1 MRTITSLARRGDAN
15 PWKNWGRRLGGKWG
29 AKYTEAAAKS
39 GRQNN
44 IVRHSF
50 VGARAYN
57 QSCLMSQIEDS
68 NVTPNPRNYSRKNMW
83 LNPSLKWMKL
93 SYFWLERRKIFDII
107 QLWSSATTS
116 SCCWQLVAAAADLRN
131 RSLLLRDLRN
141 CSLSLRDRNKSSKPC
156 DRFEVAP
163 STKIARWKFEKI
175 GSSHQNGVDFFG
187 QILRQ
192 KHGQE
197 ISECKSYVTRE

>member
-1 MRTITSLARRGDAN
+1 
-15 PWKNWGRRLGGKWG
+15 
-29 AKYTEAAAKS
+29 
-39 GRQNN
+39 
-44 IVRHSF
+44 
-50 VGARAYN
+50 
-57 QSCLMSQIEDS
+57 
-68 NVTPNPRNYSRKNMW
+68 MW

-93 SYFWLERRKIFDII
+93 SYFLLEWRKIFDIT

-175 GSSHQNGVDFFG
+175 GSSHQNGIDFPNCLLLKYFVRNMDRKLVNAKAMQLESKPKKIWKCG
-187 QILRQ
+187 RREILRLAFSFQ
-192 KHGQE
+192 VRLG
-197 ISECKSYVTRE
+197 SCKWWVLFLRSGEDHYQQVRLPSDEDDCDVDDSDGGGDDDD